1 MLLNAAG
8 KPDRRKLPAS
18 VIRQYHLLHCKPHH
32 KVDKGKQPV
41 CGHEQNQEASGSASG
56 PLPSAMFSAL
66 NIGTTS
72 AGSPGA
78 ASDAPLPAP
87 SQPPSSATPPEIRQ
101 ANFFIEVPALP
112 QTRQQPTATSC
123 ATPEAAD
130 PALSP
135 IISPTPG
142 ASRTPLFLPMSTP
155 PHPPPLPPLPPPFP
169 MIHHP
174 AVSTP
179 HPSSSAPIPVS
190 TPAPEP
196 APTPEPAPAPESA
209 PAPETAP
216 APKPAPTPEP
226 AADFASRIQS
236 LEKRVGEAEEWMRMT
251 DDWKHQVE
259 ERLRARGI

>member
-1 MLLNAAG
+1 MPLNAAG

-18 VIRQYHLLHCKPHH
+18 VIRQYRLLHCKPRR

-41 CGHEQNQEASGSASG
+41 RGHEQNQEASGSASG
-56 PLPSAMFSAL
+56 PSPSVMFSAL

-87 SQPPSSATPPEIRQ
+87 SQPPSSAAPPEIRQ
-101 ANFFIEVPALP
+101 ANFFIEVPTLP
-112 QTRQQPTATSC
+112 QTRRRPTATSR
-123 ATPEAAD
+123 ATPEAAE

-135 IISPTPG
+135 IISPAPG
-142 ASRTPLFLPMSTP
+142 ASRTPLFLPTSTP
-155 PHPPPLPPLPPPFP
+155 PTPFPTPPPFHLSLSPRIPSPPRWELPPSFP
-169 MIHHP
+169 MRDHP

-179 HPSSSAPIPVS
+179 HPSSSAPIPVA
-190 TPAPEP
+190 TPAPE
-196 APTPEPAPAPESA
+196 
-209 PAPETAP
+209 
-216 APKPAPTPEP
+216 PAPTPEP

-236 LEKRVGEAEEWMRMT
+236 LEKRVGEAEEWMRVT
-251 DDWKHQVE
+251 DDWKRQVE